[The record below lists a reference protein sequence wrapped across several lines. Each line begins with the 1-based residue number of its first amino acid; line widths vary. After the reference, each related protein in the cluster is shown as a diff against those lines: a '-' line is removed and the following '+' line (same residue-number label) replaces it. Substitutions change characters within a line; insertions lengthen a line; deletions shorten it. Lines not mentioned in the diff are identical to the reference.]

1 MNIRKHQLRASAAM
15 ALATGLCTFS
25 MAAAEAK
32 NVVVSLEADFSSA
45 PFTISFGGGAAT
57 YTFTYINDG
66 LTADAVSTGGNALV
80 NSFLSVP
87 IPFELGTA
95 IGDNGYESFTS
106 FPSPAGVLYS
116 IAEDS
121 IGLQFQLPDGVH
133 FGYVTTIGPEVIQY
147 GYNDTPGAS
156 IATGA
161 AAPEPATWVMLIV
174 GLGVLGALGRRSAKP
189 RLA

>member
-1 MNIRKHQLRASAAM
+1 MSITKRHPR
-15 ALATGLCTFS
+15 G
-25 MAAAEAK
+25 MAAVALVLGSWAISVGGAEAK
-32 NVVVSLEADFSSA
+32 NVVLSPDADFSST

-57 YTFTYINDG
+57 YSFAYINDG

-80 NSFLSVP
+80 NSFLGVP
-87 IPFELGTA
+87 IPFELGTL
-95 IGDNGYESFTS
+95 IGDNGYESFTA
-106 FPSPAGVLYS
+106 FPSRAGILYS

-133 FGYVTTIGPEVIQY
+133 FGYATTLGPKVIQY

-174 GLGVLGALGRRSAKP
+174 GLGVLGALGRRNGKP
-189 RLA
+189 SLA

>member
-1 MNIRKHQLRASAAM
+1 M

-161 AAPEPATWVMLIV
+161 AAPESATWVMLIV
-174 GLGVLGALGRRSAKP
+174 GLGVLGALGRWNAKV